1 MYKQTNN
8 KMENYTDQELKDELT
23 KRGYFT
29 GNLWHVEDVLTK
41 YKCTPEQSQ
50 EILYQSLTN
59 DATMEQIWFSIDT
72 FADLEGYSEIN
83 Q

>member
-1 MYKQTNN
+1 
-8 KMENYTDQELKDELT
+8 MENYTDQELRDELT
-23 KRGYFT
+23 RRGYFT
-29 GNLWHVEDVLTK
+29 GNLWGVEDVLIK

-50 EILYQSLTN
+50 EVLYQSLTN

-72 FADLEGYSEIN
+72 FAELKGYSEVN